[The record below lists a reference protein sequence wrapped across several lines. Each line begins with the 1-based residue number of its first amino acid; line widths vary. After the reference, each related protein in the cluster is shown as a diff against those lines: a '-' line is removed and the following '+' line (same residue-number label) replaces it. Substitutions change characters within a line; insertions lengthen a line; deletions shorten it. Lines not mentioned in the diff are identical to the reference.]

1 MEGFFDGIVWGG
13 LGSWVKEKGNQSHM
27 VFFDKQLLVRAR
39 DFISSSLVSGTGGRP
54 VLVVYHGDGDGC
66 CAAYFLREYI
76 GRPAE
81 FCWVATPD
89 FDFVKAEDYIF
100 REKPQLSIFLDMPVY
115 NRPGMI
121 EKLSS
126 RGDVFIYDH
135 HHPGICDVCHG
146 KDNVLYINPVIHQ
159 NGEDFPTALFGWELL
174 TEKAEFEK
182 EILFMGLFTETWLD
196 RAFLFEEFSDTHQ
209 DRLKEVAKRVHA
221 SFLIQDMSTTHYALE
236 FLSRAREGSGMGEK
250 QLEAMEEYRI
260 LENIY
265 DLIQNEKSWLIRRLR
280 AEINRLISPRFIL
293 KKIESKM
300 RLCGLLA
307 SELRWRYPDLV
318 VGIWQRWKQR
328 YYCELRRGKDCGID
342 LASLV
347 DRVKSE
353 VKLTTGGG
361 HPAAAAFTAEG
372 DSFFEALDR
381 IRCSITE
388 RDVTR
393 IT

>member
-1 MEGFFDGIVWGG
+1 MAFFD
-13 LGSWVKEKGNQSHM
+13 E
-27 VFFDKQLLVRAR
+27 QLLVRAR
-39 DFISSSLVSGTGGRP
+39 DFISSSLVSGTSEDELP

-66 CAAYFLREYI
+66 CAAYFLKQYI
-76 GRPAE
+76 GRRAD
-81 FCWVATPD
+81 FYWVATPD
-89 FDFVKAEDYIF
+89 FDFVKVENHIS
-100 REKPQLSIFLDMPVY
+100 REKPHLSIFLDMPVY
-115 NRPGMI
+115 NRPEMI

-126 RGDVFIYDH
+126 QGDVFIYDH

-146 KDNVLYINPVIHQ
+146 KDNVLYVNPVIDQ
-159 NGEDFPTALFGWELL
+159 NGKDFPTALFGWELL

-209 DRLKEVAKRVHA
+209 DRLKEVAKRVHG

-236 FLSRAREGSGMGEK
+236 FLFRAREARGIGDE
-250 QLEAMEEYRI
+250 QLDAVEEYRI

-280 AEINRLISPRFIL
+280 AEINRLINPRFIL
-293 KKIESKM
+293 KRIESKM

-318 VGIWQRWKQR
+318 IGIWQRWKQR
-328 YYCELRRGKDCGID
+328 YYCELRRGKDCGIN
-342 LASLV
+342 LASLIE
-347 DRVKSE
+347 RVKIE

-361 HPAAAAFTAEG
+361 HPAAAAFTAGG
-372 DSFFEALDR
+372 DRFFEALDR
-381 IRCSITE
+381 IRFYITE

-393 IT
+393 IA